1 MSDTAIAA
9 SRRRRLSVARQ
20 AGIALVLAWA
30 ALAAFGP
37 YLAPYRAGDVV
48 NVGVFAPM
56 SAAHPFGTDYL
67 GRDMLSRAPAT
78 APATPWAWPW
88 WRRCW
93 PAWAAIALGIL
104 SAVRQGWTDSVLGRA
119 ADALISIPH
128 LMFALVVVAAFGTS
142 LPVLILMAAISY
154 VPGSYRFARAL
165 ALDINAMDF
174 VEVAR
179 ARGERTAYVV
189 WAEILPNMIVPLLT
203 DFGLRFVF
211 VVLLLS
217 GLSFLGLGIQPPN
230 ADWGALV
237 RENITGI
244 YEAAPAVLV
253 PAVAIAMLTISI
265 TLLIDGFSGRSR
277 REWSARWRWSK
288 SPACTSPPRAT
299 AARRATSCAT
309 SASPSTAA
317 RSWR

>member
-1 MSDTAIAA
+1 V
-9 SRRRRLSVARQ
+9 LVFWLLVAVIGPWLLPQ
-20 AGIALVLAWA
+20 DAN
-30 ALAAFGP
+30 AFGS
-37 YLAPYRAGDVV
+37 A
-48 NVGVFAPM
+48 GVFE
-56 SAAHPFGTDYL
+56 SISWAHPFGTDYL
-67 GRDMLSRAPAT
+67 GRDMLSRILYGARYTVGVAMVAT
-78 APATPWAWPW
+78 VLA
-88 WRRCW
+88 CLGG
-93 PAWAAIALGIL
+93 IALGIL
-104 SAVRQGWTDSVLGRA
+104 SAVKQGWTDSVVGRA

-174 VEVAR
+174 IEVAR
-179 ARGERTAYVV
+179 ARGEGTAYVV
-189 WAEILPNMIVPLLT
+189 WAEILPNMVVPLLT

-253 PAVAIAMLTISI
+253 PAVAIAVLTISV
-265 TLLIDGFSGRSR
+265 TLLIDGFSGRG
-277 REWSARWRWSK
+277 
-288 SPACTSPPRAT
+288 RAMV
-299 AARRATSCAT
+299 R
-309 SASPSTAA
+309 
-317 RSWR
+317 

>member
-1 MSDTAIAA
+1 MSDAGAIAA
-9 SRRRRLSVARQ
+9 PRRRRITPAAQ
-20 AGIALVLAWA
+20 AGIALVLFWA

-37 YLAPYRAGDVV
+37 HLAPYGAGRVV
-48 NVGVFAPM
+48 DAGPFAPM
-56 SAAHPFGTDYL
+56 SAAYPLGTDYL
-67 GRDMLSRAPAT
+67 GRDILSRILHGARYTVGVAMLAT
-78 APATPWAWPW
+78 LLACVAGVT
-88 WRRCW
+88 
-93 PAWAAIALGIL
+93 LGIVA
-104 SAVRQGWTDSVLGRA
+104 AVKRGWTDALLGRA

-142 LPVLILMAAISY
+142 LPVLILMAAVSY
-154 VPGSYRFARAL
+154 VPGSFRIARAQ

-174 VEVAR
+174 IQVAR
-179 ARGERTAYVV
+179 ARGEGTAYIV

-237 RENITGI
+237 RENIVGI
-244 YEAAPAVLV
+244 YEAAPAVV
-253 PAVAIAMLTISI
+253 MPAIAIAALTISI

-277 REWSARWRWSK
+277 VMER
-288 SPACTSPPRAT
+288 
-299 AARRATSCAT
+299 
-309 SASPSTAA
+309 
-317 RSWR
+317 